1 MNYYFLLEDEKS
13 FLKVLPK
20 WLKHMKF
27 QCERVAD
34 IKSVK
39 KNNYVLQSGQ
49 GVTQLVTKVLFETIE
64 TILYNPKTIDKL
76 VVILDAE
83 EENAEDRKQEV
94 FSKKEE
100 KYKLDQLDFELRVF
114 VCNHCFESWLLGCE
128 GIYPQNEVDR
138 ESFFYPFYIHYDVS
152 RNDPELMSVPPDRN
166 ETIAKY
172 HFHYLHEM
180 FRYKG
185 MRYNK
190 NRPDLVAGI
199 TYFEGLIQRIR
210 DTDHIASFQEF
221 VMFIENENKI
231 MGSGE
236 TGR

>member
-94 FSKKEE
+94 FSKIEE

-114 VCNHCFESWLLGCE
+114 VCNHW
-128 GIYPQNEVDR
+128 
-138 ESFFYPFYIHYDVS
+138 
-152 RNDPELMSVPPDRN
+152 N